1 MPALSKST
9 IVAQIF
15 DALPLV
21 DGFKYSTQELEQFL
35 SRSSFKMNTTSK
47 KPSNPN
53 RKVSVYNC
61 YLNSNSD
68 VPIDERRKQWDAIKS
83 DTDSEEYQKY
93 QQMADKINSEKN
105 IPSKLSKEDK
115 KALKDQKAKADKA
128 ALQEELKKAKEL
140 YEKHSEVTSEV
151 TSELKTDSE
160 SDTQVKSDSEQDTQ
174 VKTDSESDTQVKS
187 DSEPETIP
195 SDDENSD
202 FDKQLQQIKDDEDQ
216 QLDHERVAEDSNDS
230 GIDSDNDEPN
240 KPEYK
245 GKKPDSAV
253 NNYKE
258 WKKHQLGISSDKSLS
273 RFEYDKGKEDD
284 NFNPKEYDDNCLW
297 YNYIENNMTI
307 INS

>member
-105 IPSKLSKEDK
+105 IPPPLSKEDK

-140 YEKHSEVTSEV
+140 YEKQSEVPSEV

-160 SDTQVKSDSEQDTQ
+160 SDTQVKSDSEQDT
-174 VKTDSESDTQVKS
+174 ELKS

-195 SDDENSD
+195 SDDENP
-202 FDKQLQQIKDDEDQ
+202 DKQLQQIKDDEDQ

-230 GIDSDNDEPN
+230 GIDSDNDSDNDEQPD

-258 WKKHQLGISSDKSLS
+258 WKKHQLGISPDKSLS

>member
-1 MPALSKST
+1 MPALSKSA

-15 DALPLV
+15 DALPSV
-21 DGFKYSTQELEQFL
+21 EGFKYSTEELEQFL

-47 KPSNPN
+47 KPSNTN

-83 DTDSEEYQKY
+83 DTDSDEYQKY

-105 IPSKLSKEDK
+105 IPPKLSKEEK
-115 KALKDQKAKADKA
+115 KALKAEKVKADKA

-140 YEKHSEVTSEV
+140 YEQNSQITTEVTTEVTSQV
-151 TSELKTDSE
+151 TSELNTDSDSK
-160 SDTQVKSDSEQDTQ
+160 SDSKSDSEP
-174 VKTDSESDTQVKS
+174 DSKSDSKS

-195 SDDENSD
+195 SDDE
-202 FDKQLQQIKDDEDQ
+202 QQH
-216 QLDHERVAEDSNDS
+216 DHERIAEDSNDS
-230 GIDSDNDEPN
+230 GIDSDNDDDEPI
-240 KPEYK
+240 KPQYK
-245 GKKPDSAV
+245 GKKPDSPV

-258 WKKHQLGISSDKSLS
+258 WKKHQLGISPDKSLS

-284 NFNPKEYDDNCLW
+284 NFNPKEYDDNSPW
-297 YNYIENNMTI
+297 YNYISNNMTI